1 MRKGGSWKD
10 FRKEILLI
18 VISAEQKLVH
28 FCSFPL
34 SVMLDD
40 NFFFFLLLLSDRLQH
55 IF

>member
-40 NFFFFLLLLSDRLQH
+40 NFFFLLLLSDRLQH